1 MTSHNPQEG
10 GKHTPG
16 PWRSA
21 PSIRGSQGERLIC
34 ADDTPPLARVYFVRG
49 QRAGANARLMAA
61 APDLLEALQ
70 WVLSAHG
77 EQLHDAFDAAHKAI
91 AKATGLEVSDV
102 RDRASSRDEGG
113 LRDEPEN
120 PLLQATGGENG
131 R

>member
-1 MTSHNPQEG
+1 MTGPNPQEG

-34 ADDTPPLARVYFVRG
+34 ADDNPPLARVYFVKG

-61 APDLLEALQ
+61 APDLLEALDLA
-70 WVLSAHG
+70 V
-77 EQLHDAFDAAHKAI
+77 AI
-91 AKATGLEVSDV
+91 LQEAEPRLGYAEGSLGQIEIEEAIETGL
-102 RDRASSRDEGG
+102 AA
-113 LRDEPEN
+113 
-120 PLLQATGGENG
+120 LLQATGAKNG